1 MKHAIQEMLA
11 DPAED
16 NSPDIGASSLTLKV
30 HPWRSS
36 LYEELHNRPSPII
49 HGNCQVAHFT
59 LLLNDNREAL
69 HEHVVDLCKRF
80 CVPAPGPDSSCLY
93 QDFGGFELRWER
105 HLEFSNF
112 TFICPDVEPFSADAL
127 NFIPKDWLASL
138 PGELVVAVQMAVI
151 DQPPTEQQ
159 RHRWLEGQ
167 RASGAQVADGRAE
180 VWTAFKLHNDGFGRI
195 ITCNNELTPYQ
206 MGRLVQRLFELETY
220 RLMSLMALPVAR
232 KLGGELS
239 RIEDGLARLNE
250 SISDIEADKDE
261 RTLLQ
266 ELSMLAADVE
276 GHRSN
281 TNFRFSAAVAYHDL
295 VRDRLDQLRETPING
310 VQSLRE
316 FLERRLT
323 PGIKT
328 CNSVRDRLEDLSRRI
343 HRTTSMLR
351 TRVDLSIQEQNQS
364 LLASMDRRSHLQ
376 LRLQQTV
383 EGLSVVAI
391 GYYILSLLEIG
402 FDGLKAA
409 GIESINSDLLK
420 GVALPLVLGTVYLGV
435 HSLRKCITKDT
446 DKLDAEALK
455 KPAE

>member
-1 MKHAIQEMLA
+1 MKHAIQDVLT
-11 DPAED
+11 DKTED
-16 NSPDIGASSLTLKV
+16 NAPDIGASSLTLKV

-59 LLLNDNREAL
+59 VLLNDNREAL

-80 CVPAPGPDSSCLY
+80 CVPAPGPESSCLY

-159 RHRWLEGQ
+159 RHLWLEGQ
-167 RASGAQVADGRAE
+167 RASGSQVADSRAE

-232 KLGGELS
+232 KLGGELG

-281 TNFRFSAAVAYHDL
+281 TNFRFFGC
-295 VRDRLDQLRETPING
+295 R
-310 VQSLRE
+310 
-316 FLERRLT
+316 
-323 PGIKT
+323 
-328 CNSVRDRLEDLSRRI
+328 
-343 HRTTSMLR
+343 
-351 TRVDLSIQEQNQS
+351 
-364 LLASMDRRSHLQ
+364 
-376 LRLQQTV
+376 
-383 EGLSVVAI
+383 GLPR
-391 GYYILSLLEIG
+391 
-402 FDGLKAA
+402 F
-409 GIESINSDLLK
+409 
-420 GVALPLVLGTVYLGV
+420 GT
-435 HSLRKCITKDT
+435 
-446 DKLDAEALK
+446 
-455 KPAE
+455 